1 MKKLIFFISISML
14 ILAGCSV
21 KKDGNFTRVKIDKQR
36 TVWVNQNVECCGIK
50 DIVNNWDWLK
60 EMYSYDFN
68 YPAAIFLFRDT
79 ITNEDYIVRIRKYRK
94 NPNECLYSIKYCNG
108 ESIDGG
114 HGGIGRYSNI
124 DGGAY
129 LSYLKLTKNDKYMKR
144 LNFIQRGPN
153 YKRKKYCKTC
163 DEFFQTHVLT
173 DTISYLVIKPK
184 KK

>member
-1 MKKLIFFISISML
+1 MKII
-14 ILAGCSV
+14 
-21 KKDGNFTRVKIDKQR
+21 
-36 TVWVNQNVECCGIK
+36 
-50 DIVNNWDWLK
+50 
-60 EMYSYDFN
+60 
-68 YPAAIFLFRDT
+68 
-79 ITNEDYIVRIRKYRK
+79 IVRIRKYK
-94 NPNECLYSIKYCNG
+94 TNPNECLYSIKYCNG

-129 LSYLKLTKNDKYMKR
+129 LSYLKLIKNDKYMKR

-153 YKRKKYCKTC
+153 HKPKKYCKTC

-173 DTISYLVIKPK
+173 DTISYLVIKLK

>member
-1 MKKLIFFISISML
+1 MKRLILFISLSLL

-108 ESIDGG
+108 
-114 HGGIGRYSNI
+114 
-124 DGGAY
+124 
-129 LSYLKLTKNDKYMKR
+129 
-144 LNFIQRGPN
+144 
-153 YKRKKYCKTC
+153 
-163 DEFFQTHVLT
+163 
-173 DTISYLVIKPK
+173 
-184 KK
+184 